1 MGNLPIIDVSTHNG
15 IIDWT
20 KVRGNIEA
28 AVIRLG
34 YRGYSKGTIAYDS
47 RYKENRAA
55 CEQLGIPFSPY
66 FFPCSI
72 TDEEAMEEADFIIKE
87 CAGMNFALPVFLDSE
102 IAETKFGSGR
112 ADNLNRADR
121 TRFLKIICDRLQ
133 AAGIPAG
140 IYASKSWF
148 TYQLDLSQ
156 LPYSIWVAQW
166 SSKLTFSGDYVLW
179 QYTSKGTISGISGNV
194 DLSRRS
200 EADQTVGETDQE
212 AGETNQNIGSTEQET
227 GEADQ
232 DTGNVEREIVNTSQR
247 TVTANVLN
255 IRAKAS
261 AESVDLGDLVKGSVI
276 TVDEV
281 RNGFA
286 HFEGWCSTA
295 YLSGSST
302 TNVVEYS
309 LKADGEK
316 QISENFKVNEFR
328 CKDGSDRILV
338 DVDFVK
344 DKLQAIRDHFGAV
357 VTINSGYRTESYNE
371 KVGGSKSSYHMK
383 GQAFDIVVKGHTPL
397 EVARYAQALDIHG
410 IIQYNGF
417 VHVDSRPSRYWARD
431 DNGNVTIKSGF

>member
-1 MGNLPIIDVSTHNG
+1 MSNLPIIDVSTHNG
-15 IIDWT
+15 IIDWQ

-34 YRGYSKGTIAYDS
+34 YRGYSKGTLAYDT

-55 CEQLGIPFSPY
+55 CEQLGIPFSLY

-72 TDEEAMEEADFIIKE
+72 TDEEAMEEADFIIRE
-87 CAGMNFALPVFLDSE
+87 CVGMKFILPVFLDSE

-166 SSKLTFSGDYVLW
+166 ADKLTFTGKYVLW
-179 QYTSKGTISGISGNV
+179 QYTSQGTLPGISGRV

-200 EADQTVGETDQE
+200 KAEQE
-212 AGETNQNIGSTEQET
+212 DEKAEQNPGKPEQET
-227 GEADQ
+227 GM
-232 DTGNVEREIVNTSQR
+232 REQR
-247 TVTANVLN
+247 TVTASVLN
-255 IRAKAS
+255 IREEPSAAS
-261 AESVDLGDLVKGSVI
+261 ADLGDLIKGSKLTI
-276 TVDEV
+276 DEICD
-281 RNGFA
+281 GWA
-286 HFEGWCSTA
+286 HFSGWVSME
-295 YLSGSST
+295 YLSEAES
-302 TNVVEYS
+302 VKEFS

-316 QISENFKVNEFR
+316 QLSANFKVSEFR
-328 CKDGSDRILV
+328 CKDGADKILI

-344 DKLQAIRDHFGAV
+344 DKLQAIRDNFGAS
-357 VTINSGYRTESYNE
+357 VTINSGYRTESHNTE
-371 KVGGSKSSYHMK
+371 VGGAKASYHMQ
-383 GQAFDIVVKGHTPL
+383 GRAFDIVVEGHTPL
-397 EVARYAQALDIHG
+397 EVAQFAQTLNING
-410 IIQYNGF
+410 IIQYNTF
-417 VHVDSRPSRYWARD
+417 VHVDSRPTKYWARD
-431 DNGNVTIKSGF
+431 NNGTVTTKSSF